1 MKKSLIAVM
10 AIGSLMLASCSTIR
24 KTSTSIE
31 IPTSIISE
39 STADLKVS
47 QEKITYKYIPNRP
60 VRRSGE
66 KNVIKAAVAEA
77 LKANGDADVLVA
89 MQYEIKTK
97 KGFFGQKTI
106 KYVIV
111 KGYPAKYTNIKPMDP
126 PQYIIMNGSLMPCN
140 GVRPARNSK

>member
-1 MKKSLIAVM
+1 
-10 AIGSLMLASCSTIR
+10 
-24 KTSTSIE
+24 
-31 IPTSIISE
+31 
-39 STADLKVS
+39 
-47 QEKITYKYIPNRP
+47 YKYIPNRP

-89 MQYEIKTK
+89 MQYEIKIK

-126 PQYIIMNGSLMPCN
+126 PQYIIMNGSSMPCY
-140 GVRPARNSK
+140 GARPARNSK